1 MGELDYG
8 IEPGVIQRIAAEI
21 ATARQ
26 TGVEIAIVVGG
37 GNIFR
42 GAGLARAGMDRVTGD
57 YMGML
62 ATVMNALAIQDALE
76 SLDVYARVMSAL
88 QIHDVCED
96 YIRRRAVRHLEKGRV
111 VILAA
116 GTGNPFFTTDTAA
129 SLRAIEIGADVL
141 LKATKVDGVYDDDPM
156 ANAGAKRFETVSYDQ
171 VLADKLSVMDATAIV
186 MCRDNDLPLRVCQSD
201 PTNSRPSPPF
211 GPFHSTGADALSAC
225 SVIDGL
231 SPPASSST
239 NEMSNPA
246 ATDNSVDSDGFACPA
261 SSCASRRRLTPNRAA
276 ATSNVHPRCWRRRR
290 TSSATACAC
299 IRSGDSTECIISHFP
314 VHPDT
319 AGQ

>member
-1 MGELDYG
+1 MSDNPAQYRRVLLKLSGEALMGDLDYG
-8 IEPGVIQRIAAEI
+8 IEPKVIQRIAAEI
-21 ATARQ
+21 ATARK
-26 TGVEIAIVVGG
+26 TGVEIAIVIGG

-88 QIHDVCED
+88 QINEVCED

-141 LKATKVDGVYDDDPM
+141 LKATKVDGVYDSDPM
-156 ANAGAKRFETVSYDQ
+156 SNPDATRFETVSYDQ

-186 MCRDNDLPLRVCQSD
+186 MCRDNDLPLRIFD
-201 PTNSRPSPPF
+201 LTRAN
-211 GPFHSTGADALSAC
+211 ALVQA
-225 SVIDGL
+225 
-231 SPPASSST
+231 
-239 NEMSNPA
+239 M
-246 ATDNSVDSDGFACPA
+246 
-261 SSCASRRRLTPNRAA
+261 
-276 ATSNVHPRCWRRRR
+276 
-290 TSSATACAC
+290 
-299 IRSGDSTECIISHFP
+299 SGDDIGT
-314 VHPDT
+314 VVT
-319 AGQ
+319 A